1 MADKAMDV
9 YLNDHLAGATLG
21 SDLAEQIH
29 ARNQGTTLGK
39 LMASLAPQIEED
51 RQTLISLMDRMD
63 GAQNPVKQATAW
75 MTEKVSRAK
84 FSGLTSGEPELG
96 GFMAL
101 EALAL
106 GLQGKKSL
114 WLALK
119 EVHGQYA
126 PLASV
131 NLDELIERAQAQS
144 NALEVERLAACRRAL
159 RNAPQSDRHPRL
171 WRLGGVAGRSLRR
184 KRRAALTM
192 K

>member
-1 MADKAMDV
+1 MADRALDV
-9 YLNDHLAGATLG
+9 YLNDHLAGAMLG

-51 RQTLISLMDRMD
+51 RQTLISLMDRLD
-63 GAQNPVKQATAW
+63 SAQNPVKQATTW
-75 MTEKVSRAK
+75 MAEKVSRAK
-84 FSGLTSGEPELG
+84 FSGLTSGEPELA

-106 GLQGKKSL
+106 GVQGKKSL

-119 EVHGQYA
+119 EVRGQYA
-126 PLASV
+126 PPSI

-144 NALEVERLAACRRAL
+144 DALEVERLAACRRAL
-159 RNAPQSDRHPRL
+159 RNTPQSDRHPRL
-171 WRLGGVAGRSLRR
+171 WRLGRGAGRRLRR
-184 KRRAALTM
+184 KRGI
-192 K
+192 